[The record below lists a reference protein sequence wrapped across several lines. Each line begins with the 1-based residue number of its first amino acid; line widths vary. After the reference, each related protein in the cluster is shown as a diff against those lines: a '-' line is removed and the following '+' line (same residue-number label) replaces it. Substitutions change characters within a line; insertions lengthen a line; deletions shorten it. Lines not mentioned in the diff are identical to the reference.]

1 MKTLVIIPA
10 YNESSNIVNVINNL
24 DNYYNNYDYIVI
36 NDCSTDN
43 TESIL
48 NVNNIRHITLP
59 VNLGLAGAVQTGH
72 KYAWENG
79 YECAIQFD
87 GDGQHEAIFIST
99 MIKEIEKGAD
109 IVIGSRFVNK
119 KKNLSL
125 RMLGSRIL
133 TLLIILTTGI
143 RIKDPTSGMRM
154 LNRKMIYDFAYNMNR
169 RPEPDTIVYELR
181 KGAKVVEVQVEM
193 KDRVA
198 GVSLYSGLCNS
209 IKYMVKMIIS
219 ILFLSY

>member
-59 VNLGLAGAVQTGH
+59 VNLGLAGAVQTGY

-109 IVIGSRFVNK
+109 IVTMA
-119 KKNLSL
+119 LS
-125 RMLGSRIL
+125 
-133 TLLIILTTGI
+133 
-143 RIKDPTSGMRM
+143 
-154 LNRKMIYDFAYNMNR
+154 
-169 RPEPDTIVYELR
+169 
-181 KGAKVVEVQVEM
+181 
-193 KDRVA
+193 
-198 GVSLYSGLCNS
+198 
-209 IKYMVKMIIS
+209 
-219 ILFLSY
+219 

>member
-59 VNLGLAGAVQTGH
+59 VNLGLAGAVQTGY

-169 RPEPDTIVYELR
+169 RPEPD
-181 KGAKVVEVQVEM
+181 QWH
-193 KDRVA
+193 
-198 GVSLYSGLCNS
+198 
-209 IKYMVKMIIS
+209 
-219 ILFLSY
+219 